1 MAKLTKKQENQITAK
16 ALVTAAKQVE
26 SSGVQ
31 ELPAG
36 SYPFD
41 IKTQITG
48 ELLVKQGS
56 EAGPEV
62 TVIDFSPNDVLRGI
76 LATADDPDKL
86 VSDALGWHK
95 SNDKDARKSQDEQTK
110 QTLLKCAKRRKMTKV
125 YSTPAKQGAAS
136 AKPTVKVTGKVS
148 QRQVALEVNAA

>member
-41 IKTQITG
+41 INTQITG
-48 ELLVKQGS
+48 ELLVKKGS

-62 TVIDFSPNDVLRGI
+62 TVIDFSPNDVLRGL
-76 LATADDPDKL
+76 LATADDPEKL

-95 SNDKDARKSQDEQTK
+95 SSDKNARKTQDEQNK
-110 QTLLKCAKRRKMTKV
+110 QTLLKCAKRRKMTKEF
-125 YSTPAKQGAAS
+125 SSPAKAGAAS
-136 AKPTVKVTGKVS
+136 AKPTVRVTGKVG
-148 QRQVALEVNAA
+148 QRQVAMEVKAA